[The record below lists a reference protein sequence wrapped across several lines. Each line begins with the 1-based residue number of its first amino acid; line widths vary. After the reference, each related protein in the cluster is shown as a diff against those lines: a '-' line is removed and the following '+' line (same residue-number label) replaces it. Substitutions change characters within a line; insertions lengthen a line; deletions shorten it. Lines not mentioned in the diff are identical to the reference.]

1 MSIIMVITRMHRL
14 ITRAAITMVPVEAV
28 AVVVAAAVGDMAVP
42 LTTMVINRIMG
53 IISNSI
59 SNITIMPP
67 VTIIIIMGIIIRV
80 DMDIMVINHS
90 RITIEVVE
98 QEQQED
104 TVIMHL
110 PI

>member
-1 MSIIMVITRMHRL
+1 MSIIMVITRMRQL
-14 ITRAAITMVPVEAV
+14 ITRAITMVLV
-28 AVVVAAAVGDMAVP
+28 AVVVVAAAAVGDMAVP
-42 LTTMVINRIMG
+42 LITMVINPIMG

-90 RITIEVVE
+90 RITIVVVE
-98 QEQQED
+98 PEQQED